1 MRNIQ
6 NYYFSILCLT
16 VLSVITNGLLL
27 QPQRPLTPAP
37 RRLST
42 ICLSQENDNN
52 IISSSSVDSTA
63 AAAAAAS
70 NSIGSAS
77 DVASSGPSWTEKLDS
92 KLLEEVRLE
101 LIAKYLERGIT
112 EEEAQNEVD
121 AFLADQER
129 AEQYLEMRMYASAQ
143 ADDLGL
149 GLIVQLVG
157 GFLIGFL
164 ISVGPKYF
172 HVFQEAANQ

>member
-52 IISSSSVDSTA
+52 NIISSSSVDSTA
-63 AAAAAAS
+63 AAAAS
-70 NSIGSAS
+70 NAIGSPS

-149 GLIVQLVG
+149 GLIVQLGG